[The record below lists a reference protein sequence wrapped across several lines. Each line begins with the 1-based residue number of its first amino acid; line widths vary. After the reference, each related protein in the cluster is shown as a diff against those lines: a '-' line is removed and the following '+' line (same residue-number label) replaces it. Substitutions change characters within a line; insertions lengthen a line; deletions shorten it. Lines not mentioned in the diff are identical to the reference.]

1 MTRDEAIEILRCR
14 KDGDAAEAL
23 EVVLKV
29 AEAQPCE
36 NCEKVRERIEKT
48 REEIAILIEQ
58 LEDRNLSDQLI
69 GAIKVC
75 SIFCRNLKKE
85 DDDELQ

>member
-1 MTRDEAIEILRCR
+1 MTDERDCEECIFHDVNCRVWSCNCITREEA
-14 KDGDAAEAL
+14 KKA
-23 EVVLKV
+23 V
-29 AEAQPCE
+29 
-36 NCEKVRERIEKT
+36 EKARLIEKT

-58 LEDRNLSDQLI
+58 LEARNLSDQLI